1 MHWDLRALSNHRDR
15 AYSLSLRVRLV
26 VYNLAPKALGAAS
39 PPDETGLART
49 LGLRWSDGFFNL
61 RYALLGIA
69 LSSYAAFLGRPW

>member
-1 MHWDLRALSNHRDR
+1 MHWDPRALFNRRDR
-15 AYSLSLRVRLV
+15 VYSLSLRVRMV
-26 VYNLAPKALGAAS
+26 VYNLALKASGAAS
-39 PPDETGLART
+39 LPSETGLART